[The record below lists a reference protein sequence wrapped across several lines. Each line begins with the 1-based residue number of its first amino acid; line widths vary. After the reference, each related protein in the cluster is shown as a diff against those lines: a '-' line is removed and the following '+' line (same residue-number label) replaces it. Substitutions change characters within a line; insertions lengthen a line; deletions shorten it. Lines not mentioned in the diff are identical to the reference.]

1 VTINKQKRRDVGRT
15 RTPHQNIQMTNLEY
29 YLHDEA
35 DALRIEIAGDLTG
48 AGLSSIEHA
57 LRTAKSILAVRP
69 IVVAPTAVAEADDDG
84 RGLLRT
90 WHRCGARI
98 IARSMDSRTLAE
110 SILGTSIP
118 MPPAKSGWRQRFSD
132 FLRRCSAAAATFEE
146 ISLLSFAISLNADRV
161 ITQAAQQIGV
171 VQLTE
176 SPSRD
181 SFRPAQHRAAA
192 LSFNLSG
199 SNI

>member
-1 VTINKQKRRDVGRT
+1 
-15 RTPHQNIQMTNLEY
+15 
-29 YLHDEA
+29 
-35 DALRIEIAGDLTG
+35 
-48 AGLSSIEHA
+48 
-57 LRTAKSILAVRP
+57 
-69 IVVAPTAVAEADDDG
+69 
-84 RGLLRT
+84 
-90 WHRCGARI
+90 
-98 IARSMDSRTLAE
+98 
-110 SILGTSIP
+110 

-171 VQLTE
+171 VQ
-176 SPSRD
+176 
-181 SFRPAQHRAAA
+181 HRAAA